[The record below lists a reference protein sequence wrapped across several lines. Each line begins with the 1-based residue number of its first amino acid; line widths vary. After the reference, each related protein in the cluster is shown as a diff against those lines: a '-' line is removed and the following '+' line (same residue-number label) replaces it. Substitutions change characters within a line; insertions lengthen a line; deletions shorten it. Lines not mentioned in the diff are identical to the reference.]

1 MKSLLAGLL
10 ALLAQPALA
19 DDDAGKLYADHCA
32 DCHGF
37 DRLGGVGPALL
48 PENLG
53 RLKPAEA
60 VQVILEGRV
69 ATQML
74 GLGDKLSKGEAET
87 LAKHIY
93 TPLARIP
100 VWGEA
105 EIAASRV
112 TLTPPESLPAK
123 PVHQANP
130 LNLFTVVELG
140 DHHVTILD
148 GDRFLPL
155 NRFQSRFALHG
166 GAKYSP
172 DGRFVYLASRDGWV
186 LKYDLYSLKPVAEVR
201 VGINTRNIAV
211 SSDGRYV
218 AAANYLPHTITL
230 LDASDLSPLKVI
242 EVKDENGT
250 SSRVSA
256 IYTAPPRQAFIAA
269 LKDVKEVWEIPYGD
283 TAKVSAGLVHGY
295 EKSKG
300 EARPVQSRFP
310 LRRIV
315 VDGILDDFF
324 FDPAYAHLI
333 GASREGKAQVVDL
346 LAGRTI
352 KSIELSG
359 MPHLGSGIVFQSEGR
374 QLMATPNLKES
385 VVSIVDMKNWE
396 VVKRIATP
404 GPGFFLRGH
413 ENSPYAWTDTMM
425 GKIKD
430 TMTIIDTRT
439 LEVVRTITPSPGKTA
454 AHVEFTRDGKYAL
467 VSIWEMEGDLVIYD
481 AATFLEVKRLPM
493 KKPSGKYNVWNKI
506 NYSSGT
512 SH

>member
-1 MKSLLAGLL
+1 MKRLLACLFVL
-10 ALLAQPALA
+10 FALPALA
-19 DDDAGKLYADHCA
+19 EEEAGKLYADHCA
-32 DCHGF
+32 ACHGAG
-37 DRLGGVGPALL
+37 RLGGVGPALL

-69 ATQML
+69 ATQMQ
-74 GLGDKLSKGEAET
+74 GLGDKLSKEQAEALT
-87 LAKHIY
+87 KHIF
-93 TPLARIP
+93 TPLSQLP

-112 TLTPPESLPAK
+112 ILTPPEALPAK
-123 PVHQANP
+123 PVHQADP

-155 NRFQSRFALHG
+155 ARFQSRFALHG

-186 LKYDLYSLKPVAEVR
+186 LKYDLYSLKPVAEAR
-201 VGINTRNIAV
+201 AGINTRNIAV

-230 LDASDLSPLKVI
+230 LDARDLSPLQVI
-242 EVKDENGT
+242 PVRDESGK

-256 IYTAPPRQAFIAA
+256 IYTAPPRQGFIAA

-283 TAKVSAGLVHGY
+283 GTKGL
-295 EKSKG
+295 
-300 EARPVQSRFP
+300 AQSRFAV
-310 LRRIV
+310 RRIP
-315 VDGILDDFF
+315 VDEILDDFF
-324 FDPAYAHLI
+324 FDPAYSNLL
-333 GASREGKAQVVDL
+333 GASREGKAQVVNL

-352 KSIELSG
+352 RSVELPG
-359 MPHLGSGIVFQSEGR
+359 MPHLGSGIVFQNEGR
-374 QLMATPNLKES
+374 QLMATPNLREA
-385 VVSIVDMKNWE
+385 VVSIVDMRSWE

-413 ENSPYAWTDTMM
+413 ENSPYAWTDAMM
-425 GKIKD
+425 GKAKD

-439 LEVVRTITPSPGKTA
+439 LEVARTITPSPGKTA
-454 AHVEFTRDGKYAL
+454 AHVEFTRDGKYVLAS
-467 VSIWEMEGDLVIYD
+467 VWEMEGELVIYD
-481 AATFLEVKRLPM
+481 AATFQEVKRLPM